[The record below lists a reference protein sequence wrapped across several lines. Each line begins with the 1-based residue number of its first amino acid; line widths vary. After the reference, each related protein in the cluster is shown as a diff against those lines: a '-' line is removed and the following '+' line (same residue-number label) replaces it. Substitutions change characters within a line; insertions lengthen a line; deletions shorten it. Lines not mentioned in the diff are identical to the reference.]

1 MGLVEPPWV
10 DKKFFKSAPFNY
22 CDHFGDEDELALMC
36 KICKDEIEW
45 KEKLRKEGRDPTSWE
60 EVFKEVGKNLALTMA
75 MIQKQAKKMGI
86 DLSDVENE
94 PNPREIQPRRYRIYR
109 IIEKYGNQVER
120 AIKNLEF
127 VPRETNINL
136 LKRAI
141 DVFSHSRFYAQ
152 VKIHRAL
159 ASRKEE
165 KNDEISQE
173 LADSKTSA
181 LLAYLAV
188 DRNSRTF
195 FRLANHKP
203 LAHLGKKFLR
213 LTKVS
218 NEVAELIQS
227 EFYSQD
233 EFEIKE
239 FGCENYN
246 RIFKKT
252 HPAWFAE
259 KV

>member
-1 MGLVEPPWV
+1 
-10 DKKFFKSAPFNY
+10 
-22 CDHFGDEDELALMC
+22 MC
-36 KICKDEIEW
+36 KICKDNIE
-45 KEKLRKEGRDPTSWE
+45 RKERLRREGKDPNSWD
-60 EVFKEVGKNLALTMA
+60 EVFKEVGKNLALTMT
-75 MIQKQAKKMGI
+75 MIQRDAKRLGV
-86 DLSDVENE
+86 DLSKVEDE
-94 PNPREIQPRRYRIYR
+94 PDSREIQPRRYRIYR
-109 IIEKYGNQVER
+109 IIEKYGSWVEK
-120 AIKNLEF
+120 AIKDLEF
-127 VPRETNINL
+127 VSRDTNINL

-159 ASRKEE
+159 ASCKEE
-165 KNDEISQE
+165 KDDEISQE

-203 LAHLGKKFLR
+203 LAHLRKKFLR

-227 EFYSQD
+227 EFYPED
-233 EFEIKE
+233 KFEIKE
-239 FGCENYN
+239 FGCDSYN
-246 RIFKKT
+246 RIFKKIPRVST
-252 HPAWFAE
+252 
-259 KV
+259 